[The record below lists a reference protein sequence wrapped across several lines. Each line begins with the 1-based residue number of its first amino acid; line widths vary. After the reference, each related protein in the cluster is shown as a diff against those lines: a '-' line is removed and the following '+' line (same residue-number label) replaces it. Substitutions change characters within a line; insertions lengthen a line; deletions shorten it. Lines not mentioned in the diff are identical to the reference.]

1 MFDFVEQ
8 LFHGRPDAKL
18 AECTLQPGSL
28 ANDITK
34 TRRITYDDSLISLLE
49 KEHEILLE
57 SFGRTLT
64 DGFESGNFT
73 LLCTQLSEFK
83 TLFRNHVLKENVKLF
98 CYLEKL
104 TGNKSKPLIPLR
116 KFRKDINNLSSD
128 VINFCNKFERPID
141 VLLSQDSFK
150 NEYQTA
156 GRALIHRVQLVES
169 EMYSLYAPD

>member
-8 LFHGRPDAKL
+8 FFQGRPDPKT
-18 AECTLQPGSL
+18 AECTLQPASL
-28 ANDITK
+28 ANNVNK
-34 TRRITYDDSLISLLE
+34 KQRITYDDSLIRLLE
-49 KEHEILLE
+49 KEHELLLE

-83 TLFRNHVLKENVKLF
+83 VLFQNHVLTENVKLF
-98 CYLEKL
+98 CYLEQS
-104 TGNKSKPLIPLR
+104 TGSKSKPMIPVR
-116 KFRKDINNLSSD
+116 EFRKDINNLSNE
-128 VINFCNKFERPID
+128 VINFCKKFEQPID

-150 NEYQTA
+150 NEYQAA

-169 EMYSLYAPD
+169 EMYSLYAAR